1 MTNTERQALAAL
13 AQAITVQAQARYALH
28 CAVRHRIQQD
38 LGSPTSKLNQ
48 KLTEWWNLPDLA
60 ALRAEV
66 QKALKREIA
75 LKDRDEWEG
84 WLAEQQQ
91 THQTYTAEIIRL
103 ETDLNARVYALF
115 GLNDEEIKL
124 IEASTKYRYG
134 EV

>member
-1 MTNTERQALAAL
+1 M
-13 AQAITVQAQARYALH
+13 
-28 CAVRHRIQQD
+28 
-38 LGSPTSKLNQ
+38 
-48 KLTEWWNLPDLA
+48 
-60 ALRAEV
+60 